1 MKHILK
7 TAFCIIGFLF
17 FIKTGH
23 AQEYIIKGS
32 AKDTVGYATTQYT
45 SVSLIRATDSILQ
58 TFTRADEEGNFSLG
72 VDSPGRYIIIIAH
85 PLFADYVDVVE
96 TAGPVTD
103 IGTIA
108 LISRQQLLQEVIVN
122 ESRSIIIKGD
132 TTEYV
137 ADSFRV
143 REFANVDEL
152 LKKLPGLQVD
162 KKGNITAHGEKVQ
175 KMLVDGD
182 EFFADDPAVVAKM
195 LRASAVE
202 RVQVF
207 DKKSDQAEFTGIDDG
222 EKIKTI
228 NLKLK
233 ENAKKGYFG
242 KISAG
247 AGPPE
252 YWENQA
258 MINAFKSKR
267 KLSAFGVMSN
277 TNTSGLDWADAS
289 KYGDGG
295 SRSVEITD
303 DGAMIS
309 TITSDDDGSFGGA
322 YMGEGL
328 PKNWNGGIHYGNK
341 WLNEDALNFNGDY
354 RFRRSNIEA
363 FNNTRTQYVLP
374 DTQYVT
380 NSNSN
385 RFSSTDGHKV
395 SAVIEYK
402 IDSLSS
408 LKVNIAGKL
417 SNGINRTSN
426 DVASTDLH
434 GNLINS
440 SNQVQDY
447 TSDGKSLNSN
457 ILYRRKFRKEGRTI
471 SANFTG
477 NWNEN
482 GAKGA
487 YKSVNSFFGIGISDT
502 ILQRK
507 DNLSQGLKL
516 NTRLSYTEPL
526 SQKAF
531 LEVNY
536 GFDVNNNESKRL
548 SFDQVSEAPGT
559 DTLNPLFSSNYAFNI
574 ITHNGGANLRFKF
587 DKINL
592 SFGGNIANATFTQKN
607 RFDNSEISYSYLNFF
622 PRASFRFN
630 RTKQSN
636 ISLTYNGNTNQPT
649 ISQIQPIREN
659 TDPLNIMIGN
669 PNLKQEFRHNFSLN
683 FGDYKVLSE
692 RYIWGSASFS
702 FTQDAISQKQS
713 VNEIGQRTYQY
724 VNVNGNLMAYAYAGY
739 GFKIRPINTRANL
752 NFNGSYSKANS
763 FVNDL
768 ANVSINQNYG
778 PTLSLFYSKDTL
790 LDLSYNTNVQ
800 YNRNTSSI
808 RKDIVNDYWSYQQEF
823 EGSIHLPL
831 NFELGTS
838 VEWFIR
844 QKIDAQDV
852 NNNVFRWNAYIS
864 KSFLKDRSLVLKA
877 AGYDLLNQNIG
888 FRRSTFDNYITES
901 RYNNIRRY
909 FMFSLTWNFT
919 KSGAMAQA
927 DDEIIGTLGE

>member
-1 MKHILK
+1 MTHTTKNLLLIL
-7 TAFCIIGFLF
+7 ASLF
-17 FIKTGH
+17 IFTTGH
-23 AQEYIIKGS
+23 AQKYIIKGA

-45 SVSLIRATDSILQ
+45 SVSLIRAADSVLQ
-58 TFTRADEEGNFSLG
+58 TFTRADEGGNFSLS
-72 VDSPGRYIIIIAH
+72 VDTPGKYVIIIAH

-96 TAGPVTD
+96 TSGPVTD
-103 IGTIA
+103 LGTIA
-108 LISRQQLLQEVIVN
+108 LISRQQLLQEVIIN
-122 ESRSIIIKGD
+122 DNRPITIKGD
-132 TTEYV
+132 TTEYL

-162 KKGNITAHGEKVQ
+162 KNGNITAHGEKVQ

-195 LRASAVE
+195 LRASAVDK
-202 RVQVF
+202 VQVY

-242 KISAG
+242 KVSAG
-247 AGPPE
+247 AGPPK

-258 MINAFKSKR
+258 MINAFKAKR
-267 KLSAFGVMSN
+267 KISAFGIMSN
-277 TNTSGLDWADAS
+277 TNTNGLGWSDNG
-289 KYGDGG
+289 KYGG
-295 SRSVEITD
+295 SSGSSFEMTD
-303 DGAMIS
+303 DGTMIS
-309 TITSDDDGSFGGA
+309 TYNSGDDESFGGS
-322 YMGEGL
+322 YTGEGL
-328 PKNWNGGIHYGNK
+328 PKNWTGGFHYGNK
-341 WLNEDALNFNGDY
+341 WLDKDALNFNGDY
-354 RFRRSNIEA
+354 RFRRSNIET
-363 FNNTRTQYVLP
+363 FNNTRTQYTLP

-385 RFSSTDGHKV
+385 RFSTSDGHNV
-395 SAVIEYK
+395 STVTEYK
-402 IDSLSS
+402 IDSLTS
-408 LKVNIAGKL
+408 LKVNIGGKL
-417 SNGINRTSN
+417 NHGINRTEN
-426 DVASTDLH
+426 DVNSTDLD
-434 GNLINS
+434 GDPINS
-440 SNQVQDY
+440 SSQFQDY
-447 TSDGKSLNSN
+447 TSDAKSLNTN
-457 ILYRRKFRKEGRTI
+457 ILYRRKFNKEGRTI

-477 NWNEN
+477 NWTEN
-482 GAKGA
+482 STAGTYRSINNFYAVD
-487 YKSVNSFFGIGISDT
+487 SVDT
-502 ILQRK
+502 IQQRK

-526 SQKAF
+526 SKKVF

-536 GFDVNNNESKRL
+536 SFDVNNNESKRL
-548 SFDQVSEAPGT
+548 SFDQAGEVPGVL
-559 DTLNPLFSSNYAFNI
+559 DTLIPLFSSNYAFNI
-574 ITHNGGANLRFKF
+574 ITNNGGANLRFKF
-587 DKINL
+587 EKFNF
-592 SFGGNIANATFTQKN
+592 SFGGNVANANFHQRNK
-607 RFDNSEISYSYLNFF
+607 FDNTELSYSYLNFF
-622 PRASFRFN
+622 PRASLRFN

-636 ISLTYNGNTNQPT
+636 IGFNYNGSTNQPT
-649 ISQIQPIREN
+649 ISQLQPIREN

-692 RYIWGSASFS
+692 RYIWTSADFS

-713 VNEIGQRTYQY
+713 INEIGQRTYQY
-724 VNVNGNLMAYAYAGY
+724 VNVNGNFMANVYAGY
-739 GFKIRPINTRANL
+739 GFKIKPINTRANL
-752 NFNGSYSKANS
+752 NLTGAYIRSNS

-768 ANVSINQNYG
+768 TNVSINQNYG
-778 PTLSLFYSKDTL
+778 PTLSFYYSKDTL
-790 LDLSYNTNVQ
+790 LDLNYSTNLQ

-823 EGSIHLPL
+823 NGSIHLPL
-831 NFELGTS
+831 NFEIGAT

-844 QKIDAQDV
+844 QKIDAQDA
-852 NNNVFRWNAYIS
+852 NNNVFRLNAYVS

-877 AGYDLLNQNIG
+877 AGYDILNQNIG
-888 FRRSTFDNYITES
+888 FRRNSFDNYITES

-919 KSGAMAQA
+919 KSGAMAPAQ
-927 DDEIIGTLGE
+927 EVNIIGGD